1 MNYHCISF
9 DELVTLAVSCFFHAY
24 GHCFSIVEDVN
35 NKPQFVCTKKL
46 TSKNLITKL
55 IDYMGSA
62 INERYSSLFAKNTV
76 LDPHIF
82 LLIGSCKP
90 TDNLLLRSLF
100 EYSFDK
106 KISYELKEK
115 DIILGNG
122 IESLDS
128 IFDFVLDKLFRSR
141 KNPFHVS
148 EDKSNK
154 NMIVIKNKYLDE
166 RTIYQ
171 ILKQKY
177 GKSLSF
183 SSVLI
188 NHGIRHNPN
197 NIDKTLS
204 FILNPRLSITNSPL
218 NIYNRDIDKQCRNKH
233 GSLISSLKES
243 IDDTE
248 INQLKSEIFLYIDHK
263 IKTIFNIK

>member
-1 MNYHCISF
+1 MNYHCLSF
-9 DELVTLAVSCFFHAY
+9 DELVTFAVSCFFHEY
-24 GHCFSIVEDVN
+24 GHRFSIVEGN
-35 NKPQFVCTKKL
+35 NGKQLFVCTKKL

-122 IESLDS
+122 IDSLDS
-128 IFDFVLDKLFRSR
+128 IFDLVLDKLFRSR

-154 NMIVIKNKYLDE
+154 NMIVIKNKCLDE

-177 GKSLSF
+177 GKSLVF

-188 NHGIRHNPN
+188 NHGVRHNPN
-197 NIDKTLS
+197 NVDKPLS
-204 FILNPRLSITNSPL
+204 SMLNPRLSITNSPL
-218 NIYNRDIDKQCRNKH
+218 SIFNRDIDKQCRNKY
-233 GSLISSLKES
+233 GSLMTSLKQS

-248 INQLKSEIFLYIDHK
+248 LNSLKSEMFLYIEHK
-263 IKTIFNIK
+263 IKNIFDVK

>member
-1 MNYHCISF
+1 MSF
-9 DELVTLAVSCFFHAY
+9 
-24 GHCFSIVEDVN
+24 
-35 NKPQFVCTKKL
+35 
-46 TSKNLITKL
+46 
-55 IDYMGSA
+55 A
-62 INERYSSLFAKNTV
+62 INERYSSLFSKNSI

-90 TDNLLLRSLF
+90 NDNILLRSLF
-100 EYSFDK
+100 EYSSDRK
-106 KISYELKEK
+106 LSYELKEK

-141 KNPFHVS
+141 KNPFHIS
-148 EDKSNK
+148 EDKTTK

-188 NHGIRHNPN
+188 NHGLRHNPN
-197 NIDKTLS
+197 NIDKPLS
-204 FILNPRLSITNSPL
+204 SVLNQRLSITNSPL
-218 NIYNRDIDKQCRNKH
+218 DIYNRKIDKQCRNKH
-233 GSLISSLKES
+233 GNLISSLKES

-248 INQLKSEIFLYIDHK
+248 INRLKTEIFLYIEHK